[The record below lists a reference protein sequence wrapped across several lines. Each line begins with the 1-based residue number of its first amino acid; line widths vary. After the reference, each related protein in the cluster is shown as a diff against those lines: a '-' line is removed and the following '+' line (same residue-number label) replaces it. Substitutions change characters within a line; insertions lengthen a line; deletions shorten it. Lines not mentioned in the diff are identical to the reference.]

1 MGTWILRRILWMFPT
16 LWVISLISFAIIE
29 LPPGDFVTSR
39 MEAMIA
45 SGEQVKAGD
54 IERLRRL
61 YNLNDPFHV
70 KYVKWFNDL
79 MPLGFVRAE
88 DGRYFWHRNADGK
101 GETFRWQW
109 PRVKWPD
116 MGWSLEHERK
126 VGALITERL
135 LLTVALSILTL
146 LFTWALAIPI
156 GIYSAVRQYSFAD
169 YFFTLL
175 GFLGLATPSFLLA
188 LVLMYVAQEA
198 WGMDVG
204 GLFSPDFQTV
214 PWSWAKVSDLLA
226 HIWVPMIVLG
236 LGGTAGLIR
245 ILRGNL
251 LDELRK
257 QYVITARAKG
267 LPRVRLLMK
276 YPVRVAINPL
286 ISTVGWLLPGIVS
299 GSVIVAV
306 VMNLPTV
313 GPLLLQSLQSQ
324 DMYMAG
330 SMVML
335 MAALTVVGTLISDI
349 LLVVVDPR
357 IRYERK
363 AN

>member
-1 MGTWILRRILWMFPT
+1 MFPT
-16 LWVISLISFAIIE
+16 LWVISLISFGIIQ
-29 LPPGDFVTSR
+29 LPPGDYVTSHL
-39 MEAMIA
+39 EAMQA
-45 SGEQVKAGD
+45 AGENVKPGD

-61 YNLNDPFHV
+61 YNLDDPFHI
-70 KYVKWFNDL
+70 KYLKWSNDL
-79 MPLGFVRAE
+79 LPLGFVRSPE
-88 DGRYFWHRNADGK
+88 DGAYFWHENPDK
-101 GETFRWQW
+101 TQTFRWQW
-109 PRVKWPD
+109 PHFKWPN
-116 MGWSLEHERK
+116 MGWSLEHERP
-126 VGALITERL
+126 VGQLITERL

-156 GIYSAVRQYSFAD
+156 GIYSAVRQYSVGD
-169 YFFTLL
+169 YLFTFL

-198 WGMDVG
+198 WGMDAG
-204 GLFSPDFQTV
+204 GLFSPEFQTAA
-214 PWSWAKVSDLLA
+214 WSWAKVSDLMA

-245 ILRGNL
+245 ILRANL

-276 YPVRVAINPL
+276 YPVRVAINPI
-286 ISTVGWLLPGIVS
+286 ISTIGWLLPGIVS

-313 GPLLLQSLQSQ
+313 GPLLLTSLLSQ

-349 LLVVVDPR
+349 LLVIVDPR

-363 AN
+363 QN